1 MQETY
6 RYVIHAYED
15 ARQKRPMKH
24 QHGGTTDLTD
34 GPKALGRALSHRDRD
49 AVADEGEHL
58 LTFVASEAKAREIEF
73 TVRK

>member
-6 RYVIHAYED
+6 RYVIPRLRGRAPEAPHETS
-15 ARQKRPMKH
+15 AR
-24 QHGGTTDLTD
+24 GTTVLTD
-34 GPKALGRALSHRDRD
+34 GPKALGQALSHRDRD
-49 AVADEGEHL
+49 AVADEGKRL

>member
-15 ARQKRPMKH
+15 APEAPHETSAR
-24 QHGGTTDLTD
+24 GGTTVLTD
-34 GPKALGRALSHRDRD
+34 GPKALGRALSHRDHD